1 MNKKNDNKIVI
12 NPRNSNH
19 NKNSILDV
27 NNDIQEFNEKERF
40 EFLKN
45 KLKDNVKED
54 IYNKIE
60 AMYILMEIKNKAY
73 YKIDGYK
80 SFEKFIKD
88 YKLAR
93 SQAYTYLKIAGAI
106 KEGSLKQEYLV
117 ENGFRQSI
125 LFLMNSQN
133 SLDKTHNQNVKKFLR
148 IQLKN
153 QESYFFYRKNYKF
166 TEFFLDKVFLDKK
179 DWIDQIMK
187 EFKEKNLINIT

>member
-1 MNKKNDNKIVI
+1 MNKKNTNKIAI
-12 NPRNSNH
+12 NPRNLNH
-19 NKNSILDV
+19 KKNSILDK
-27 NNDIQEFNEKERF
+27 NNDIHSFDDKERF

-73 YKIDGYK
+73 YKLDGYK

-106 KEGSLKQEYLV
+106 KEGLLKQEYLV

-125 LFLMNSQN
+125 LFLINSKNAVGKNPNQ
-133 SLDKTHNQNVKKFLR
+133 SLKKFLR
-148 IQLKN
+148 LQLKN
-153 QESYFFYRKNYKF
+153 QESYFFYKKNHKF

-179 DWIDQIMK
+179 DWINQIME
-187 EFKEKNLINIT
+187 EFKEKI

>member
-1 MNKKNDNKIVI
+1 MNKKNTNEIAI
-12 NPRNSNH
+12 NPRNLNH
-19 NKNSILDV
+19 NKNSILDA
-27 NNDIQEFNEKERF
+27 NNDINSFNDKERF

-73 YKIDGYK
+73 YKLDGYK

-106 KEGSLKQEYLV
+106 KEGVLKQEYLV

-125 LFLMNSQN
+125 IFLTNFQNAVGKNPSQ
-133 SLDKTHNQNVKKFLR
+133 SSKRFLR
-148 IQLKN
+148 LQLKN
-153 QESYFFYRKNYKF
+153 QESYFFYIKNHEF

-187 EFKEKNLINIT
+187 EFKEKI

>member
-1 MNKKNDNKIVI
+1 MNKKNTNEIAI
-12 NPRNSNH
+12 NPRNLNH
-19 NKNSILDV
+19 KKNSILDK
-27 NNDIQEFNEKERF
+27 NNDIHSFDDKERF

-73 YKIDGYK
+73 YKLDGYK

-106 KEGSLKQEYLV
+106 KEGLLKQEYLV

-125 LFLMNSQN
+125 LFLINSKNAVGKNPNQ
-133 SLDKTHNQNVKKFLR
+133 SLKKFLR
-148 IQLKN
+148 LQLKN
-153 QESYFFYRKNYKF
+153 QESYFFYKKNHKF

-179 DWIDQIMK
+179 DWINQIME
-187 EFKEKNLINIT
+187 EFKEKI

>member
-1 MNKKNDNKIVI
+1 MNKKNTNEITI
-12 NPRNSNH
+12 NPRNLNH
-19 NKNSILDV
+19 KKNSILDK
-27 NNDIQEFNEKERF
+27 NNDIHSFDDKERF

-73 YKIDGYK
+73 YKLDGYK

-106 KEGSLKQEYLV
+106 KEGLLKQEYLV

-125 LFLMNSQN
+125 LFLINSKNAVGKNPNQ
-133 SLDKTHNQNVKKFLR
+133 SLKSF
-148 IQLKN
+148 
-153 QESYFFYRKNYKF
+153 
-166 TEFFLDKVFLDKK
+166 
-179 DWIDQIMK
+179 
-187 EFKEKNLINIT
+187 

>member
-1 MNKKNDNKIVI
+1 MNNKKNTNEIAI
-12 NPRNSNH
+12 NPRNLNH
-19 NKNSILDV
+19 QKNSILDV
-27 NNDIQEFNEKERF
+27 NNDINLFNDKERF
-40 EFLKN
+40 ELLKN

-73 YKIDGYK
+73 YKLDGYK

-106 KEGSLKQEYLV
+106 QDGALKQEYLV

-125 LFLMNSQN
+125 QFLMNSKNKVGKKLNQN
-133 SLDKTHNQNVKKFLR
+133 SKRFLR
-148 IQLKN
+148 LQLNN
-153 QESYFFYRKNYKF
+153 QESYFFYKKNYKF

-179 DWIDQIMK
+179 DWIEQIMK
-187 EFKEKNLINIT
+187 EFKEKI

>member
-1 MNKKNDNKIVI
+1 MNKKNTNEIAI
-12 NPRNSNH
+12 NPRNLNH
-19 NKNSILDV
+19 KKNSILDK
-27 NNDIQEFNEKERF
+27 NNDIHSFDDKERF

-73 YKIDGYK
+73 YKLDGYK

-106 KEGSLKQEYLV
+106 KEGLLKQEYLV
-117 ENGFRQSI
+117 KNGFRQSI
-125 LFLMNSQN
+125 LFLINSKNAVGKNPNQ
-133 SLDKTHNQNVKKFLR
+133 SLKKFLR
-148 IQLKN
+148 LQLKN
-153 QESYFFYRKNYKF
+153 QESYFFYKKNHKF

-179 DWIDQIMK
+179 DWINQIME
-187 EFKEKNLINIT
+187 EFKEKI

>member
-1 MNKKNDNKIVI
+1 MNNKKNTNEIAI
-12 NPRNSNH
+12 NPRNLNH
-19 NKNSILDV
+19 QKNSILDV
-27 NNDIQEFNEKERF
+27 NNDINLFNDKERF
-40 EFLKN
+40 ELLKN

-73 YKIDGYK
+73 YKLDGYK

-106 KEGSLKQEYLV
+106 QDGALKQEYLV

-125 LFLMNSQN
+125 QFLMSSKNKVGKKLNQN
-133 SLDKTHNQNVKKFLR
+133 SKRFLR
-148 IQLKN
+148 LQLNN
-153 QESYFFYRKNYKF
+153 QESYFFYKKNYKF

-179 DWIDQIMK
+179 DWIEQIMK
-187 EFKEKNLINIT
+187 EFKEKI

>member
-1 MNKKNDNKIVI
+1 MNKKNTNEIAI
-12 NPRNSNH
+12 NPRNLNH
-19 NKNSILDV
+19 NKNSILDA
-27 NNDIQEFNEKERF
+27 NSDIQAFNDKERF

-45 KLKDNVKED
+45 KLKDNIKED

-73 YKIDGYK
+73 YKIDGYR
-80 SFEKFIKD
+80 SFEKFIKN

-106 KEGSLKQEYLV
+106 KEGVLKQEYLV

-125 LFLMNSQN
+125 LFLMNSKNAVEKTPNQ
-133 SLDKTHNQNVKKFLR
+133 SLKKFLR
-148 IQLKN
+148 LQLKN
-153 QESYFFYRKNYKF
+153 QESYFFYKKNYKF

-179 DWIDQIMK
+179 DWIDQIME
-187 EFKEKNLINIT
+187 EFKEKI

>member
-1 MNKKNDNKIVI
+1 MNKKNTNEIAI
-12 NPRNSNH
+12 NPRNLNH
-19 NKNSILDV
+19 KKNSILDK
-27 NNDIQEFNEKERF
+27 NNDIHSFDDKERF

-73 YKIDGYK
+73 YKLDGYK

-106 KEGSLKQEYLV
+106 KEGLLKQEYLV

-125 LFLMNSQN
+125 LFLINSKNAVGKTPNQ
-133 SLDKTHNQNVKKFLR
+133 SLKKFLR
-148 IQLKN
+148 LQLKN
-153 QESYFFYRKNYKF
+153 QESYFFYKKNHKF

-179 DWIDQIMK
+179 DWINQIME
-187 EFKEKNLINIT
+187 EFKEKI

>member
-1 MNKKNDNKIVI
+1 MNKKNTNEIAI
-12 NPRNSNH
+12 NPRNLNH
-19 NKNSILDV
+19 KKNSILDK
-27 NNDIQEFNEKERF
+27 NNDIHSFDDKERF

-73 YKIDGYK
+73 YKLDGYK

-106 KEGSLKQEYLV
+106 KEGLLKQEYLV
-117 ENGFRQSI
+117 KNGFRQSI
-125 LFLMNSQN
+125 LFLINSKNAVEKNPNQ
-133 SLDKTHNQNVKKFLR
+133 SLKKFLR
-148 IQLKN
+148 LQLKN
-153 QESYFFYRKNYKF
+153 QESYFFYKKNHKF

-179 DWIDQIMK
+179 DWINQIME
-187 EFKEKNLINIT
+187 EFKEKI

>member
-1 MNKKNDNKIVI
+1 MNKKNTNEITI
-12 NPRNSNH
+12 NPRNLNH
-19 NKNSILDV
+19 KKNSILDK
-27 NNDIQEFNEKERF
+27 NNDIHSFDDKERF

-73 YKIDGYK
+73 YKLDGYK

-106 KEGSLKQEYLV
+106 KEGLLKQEYLV

-125 LFLMNSQN
+125 LFLINSKNAVGKNPNQ
-133 SLDKTHNQNVKKFLR
+133 SLKKFLR
-148 IQLKN
+148 LQLKN
-153 QESYFFYRKNYKF
+153 QESYFFYKKNHKF

-179 DWIDQIMK
+179 DWINQIME
-187 EFKEKNLINIT
+187 EFKEKI

>member
-1 MNKKNDNKIVI
+1 MNKKNTNEIAI
-12 NPRNSNH
+12 NPRNLNH
-19 NKNSILDV
+19 KKNSILDK
-27 NNDIQEFNEKERF
+27 NNDIHSFDDKERF

-73 YKIDGYK
+73 YKLDGYK

-106 KEGSLKQEYLV
+106 KEGLLKQEYLV

-125 LFLMNSQN
+125 LFLINSKNAVGKNPNQ
-133 SLDKTHNQNVKKFLR
+133 SLKKFLR
-148 IQLKN
+148 LQLKN
-153 QESYFFYRKNYKF
+153 QESYFFYKKNHKF

-179 DWIDQIMK
+179 EWINQIME
-187 EFKEKNLINIT
+187 EFKKKN

>member
-1 MNKKNDNKIVI
+1 MNKKNTNEIAI
-12 NPRNSNH
+12 NPRNLNN
-19 NKNSILDV
+19 NKNSILNS
-27 NNDIQEFNEKERF
+27 NNNNHLSNDKKRF

-45 KLKDNVKED
+45 KLKDNIKED

-73 YKIDGYK
+73 YKLDGYK

-106 KEGSLKQEYLV
+106 KEGTLKQEYLV

-125 LFLMNSQN
+125 LFLMNSEN
-133 SLDKTHNQNVKKFLR
+133 AVRKKSNQISKKVLR

-153 QESYFFYRKNYKF
+153 QESYFFYKKNYKF

-187 EFKEKNLINIT
+187 EFK

>member
-1 MNKKNDNKIVI
+1 MNKKNINEIAI
-12 NPRNSNH
+12 NPRNLNH
-19 NKNSILDV
+19 NKNSILNA
-27 NNDIQEFNEKERF
+27 NNDVQAFNDKERF

-73 YKIDGYK
+73 YKLDGYK

-88 YKLAR
+88 YRLAR

-106 KEGSLKQEYLV
+106 KEGVLKQEYLV
-117 ENGFRQSI
+117 ENGFRQSM
-125 LFLMNSQN
+125 LFLINHEN
-133 SLDKTHNQNVKKFLR
+133 EVGKLPNQSSKKFLR
-148 IQLKN
+148 LQLKN
-153 QESYFFYRKNYKF
+153 QESYFFYKKNYKF

-179 DWIDQIMK
+179 DWIEQIMK
-187 EFKEKNLINIT
+187 EFKEKI

>member
-1 MNKKNDNKIVI
+1 MNKKNKNEITI
-12 NPRNSNH
+12 NPRNLNH
-19 NKNSILDV
+19 DKNSILD
-27 NNDIQEFNEKERF
+27 NNKDINLFGDKERF

-54 IYNKIE
+54 IFNKIE

-73 YKIDGYK
+73 YKLDGYK

-106 KEGSLKQEYLV
+106 KEGALKQEYLV

-125 LFLMNSQN
+125 LFLMNSKNSKVEKFSQN
-133 SLDKTHNQNVKKFLR
+133 SKRFLR
-148 IQLKN
+148 LQLKN
-153 QESYFFYRKNYKF
+153 QESYFFYRKNSKF
-166 TEFFLDKVFLDKK
+166 TEFFLEKVFLEKK
-179 DWIDQIMK
+179 DWIEQTMK
-187 EFKEKNLINIT
+187 EFKEKI

>member
-1 MNKKNDNKIVI
+1 MNKKNTNEIAI
-12 NPRNSNH
+12 NPRNLNH
-19 NKNSILDV
+19 NKNSILDT
-27 NNDIQEFNEKERF
+27 NNNIQAFNDKERF
-40 EFLKN
+40 EFLKS

-73 YKIDGYK
+73 YKLDGYK
-80 SFEKFIKD
+80 SFEKFIKN
-88 YKLAR
+88 YRLAR

-106 KEGSLKQEYLV
+106 KEGSLKQEYLI

-125 LFLMNSQN
+125 LFLMNSEN
-133 SLDKTHNQNVKKFLR
+133 AVGKTLNQSSKKFLR
-148 IQLKN
+148 LQLKN
-153 QESYFFYRKNYKF
+153 QESYFFYKKNYKF

-187 EFKEKNLINIT
+187 EFKEKI

>member
-1 MNKKNDNKIVI
+1 MNKKNTNEIAI
-12 NPRNSNH
+12 NPRNLNH
-19 NKNSILDV
+19 KKNSILDK
-27 NNDIQEFNEKERF
+27 NNDIHSFDDKERF

-73 YKIDGYK
+73 YKLDGYK

-88 YKLAR
+88 YRLAR

-106 KEGSLKQEYLV
+106 KEGLLKQEYLV

-125 LFLMNSQN
+125 LFLINSKNAVGKNPNQ
-133 SLDKTHNQNVKKFLR
+133 SLKKFLR
-148 IQLKN
+148 LQLKN
-153 QESYFFYRKNYKF
+153 QESYFFYKKNHKF

-179 DWIDQIMK
+179 DWINQIME
-187 EFKEKNLINIT
+187 EFKEKI

>member
-1 MNKKNDNKIVI
+1 MNKKNINEIAI
-12 NPRNSNH
+12 NPRNLNH

-27 NNDIQEFNEKERF
+27 NDDINSFNDKERF

-73 YKIDGYK
+73 YKLDGYK
-80 SFEKFIKD
+80 SFEKFIKN

-106 KEGSLKQEYLV
+106 KEGVLKQEYLV
-117 ENGFRQSI
+117 KNGFRQSI
-125 LFLMNSQN
+125 LFLMNYENAVEKKPDQ
-133 SLDKTHNQNVKKFLR
+133 SLKRFLR
-148 IQLKN
+148 LQLKN
-153 QESYFFYRKNYKF
+153 QESYFF
-166 TEFFLDKVFLDKK
+166 L
-179 DWIDQIMK
+179 
-187 EFKEKNLINIT
+187 

>member
-1 MNKKNDNKIVI
+1 MNKKNTNKIAI
-12 NPRNSNH
+12 NPRNLNH

-27 NNDIQEFNEKERF
+27 NNDIQSFNDKERF

-106 KEGSLKQEYLV
+106 KEGTLKQEYLV
-117 ENGFRQSI
+117 KNGFRQSI
-125 LFLMNSQN
+125 LFLMNSEKAVRK
-133 SLDKTHNQNVKKFLR
+133 SPNQSSQKFLR
-148 IQLKN
+148 LQLKN
-153 QESYFFYRKNYKF
+153 QESYFFYKKNYKF
-166 TEFFLDKVFLDKK
+166 TEFFLDKVFLNKK

-187 EFKEKNLINIT
+187 EFKEKI

>member
-1 MNKKNDNKIVI
+1 MNKKNTNEIAI
-12 NPRNSNH
+12 NPRNLNH
-19 NKNSILDV
+19 KKNSILNK
-27 NNDIQEFNEKERF
+27 NNDIHSFDDKERF

-73 YKIDGYK
+73 YKLDGYK

-106 KEGSLKQEYLV
+106 KEGLLKQEYLV

-125 LFLMNSQN
+125 LFLINSKNAVGKNPNQ
-133 SLDKTHNQNVKKFLR
+133 SLKKFLR
-148 IQLKN
+148 LQLKN
-153 QESYFFYRKNYKF
+153 QESYFFYKKNHKF

-179 DWIDQIMK
+179 DWINQIME
-187 EFKEKNLINIT
+187 EFKEKI

>member
-1 MNKKNDNKIVI
+1 MNNKKNTNEIAI
-12 NPRNSNH
+12 NPRNLNH
-19 NKNSILDV
+19 QKNSILDV
-27 NNDIQEFNEKERF
+27 NNDINLFNDKERF
-40 EFLKN
+40 ELLKN

-73 YKIDGYK
+73 YKLDGYK

-106 KEGSLKQEYLV
+106 QDGALKQEYLV

-125 LFLMNSQN
+125 QFLMNSKN
-133 SLDKTHNQNVKKFLR
+133 KVGKKLNQKSKRFLR
-148 IQLKN
+148 LQLNN
-153 QESYFFYRKNYKF
+153 QESYFFYKKNYKF
-166 TEFFLDKVFLDKK
+166 AEFFLDKVFLNKK
-179 DWIDQIMK
+179 DWIEQIMK
-187 EFKEKNLINIT
+187 EFKEKI

>member
-1 MNKKNDNKIVI
+1 MNKKNINKIAI
-12 NPRNSNH
+12 NPRNLNH
-19 NKNSILDV
+19 NKNSILND
-27 NNDIQEFNEKERF
+27 NNDVQVLNDKERF

-73 YKIDGYK
+73 YKLDGYK

-88 YKLAR
+88 YRLAR

-106 KEGSLKQEYLV
+106 KEGVLKQEYLV

-125 LFLMNSQN
+125 LFLMNYESEVG
-133 SLDKTHNQNVKKFLR
+133 KPPNQSSRKFLR
-148 IQLKN
+148 LQLKN
-153 QESYFFYRKNYKF
+153 QESYFFYKKNYKF
-166 TEFFLDKVFLDKK
+166 AEFFLDRVFLDRK
-179 DWIDQIMK
+179 DWIEQIMK
-187 EFKEKNLINIT
+187 EFKEGI

>member
-1 MNKKNDNKIVI
+1 MNKKNTNEIAI
-12 NPRNSNH
+12 NPRNLNH
-19 NKNSILDV
+19 KKNSILDK
-27 NNDIQEFNEKERF
+27 NNDIHSFDDKERF

-73 YKIDGYK
+73 YKLDGYK

-106 KEGSLKQEYLV
+106 KEGLLKQEYLV

-125 LFLMNSQN
+125 LFLINSKN
-133 SLDKTHNQNVKKFLR
+133 AVGKNPNQTLKKFLR
-148 IQLKN
+148 LQLKN
-153 QESYFFYRKNYKF
+153 QESYFFYKKNHKF

-179 DWIDQIMK
+179 DWINQIME
-187 EFKEKNLINIT
+187 EFKEKI

>member
-1 MNKKNDNKIVI
+1 MNKKNINEIAI
-12 NPRNSNH
+12 NPRNLNH
-19 NKNSILDV
+19 TKNSILDV
-27 NNDIQEFNEKERF
+27 NNDIHSFNDKERF

-73 YKIDGYK
+73 YKLDGYK
-80 SFEKFIKD
+80 SFEKFIKN

-106 KEGSLKQEYLV
+106 KEGVLKQEYLV

-125 LFLMNSQN
+125 LFLMNSEN
-133 SLDKTHNQNVKKFLR
+133 AVGKKPGQSFKRFLR
-148 IQLKN
+148 LQLKN
-153 QESYFFYRKNYKF
+153 QESYFFYKKNYKF
-166 TEFFLDKVFLDKK
+166 TEFFLDKVFLEKK
-179 DWIDQIMK
+179 DWINQIMK
-187 EFKEKNLINIT
+187 EFKEKI